1 MVTSYKQLI
10 KFVDDFASQHQQ
22 IQRFRAEFE
31 EQMPNFA
38 TENEAYPILF
48 MAPVGSQFFFNQ
60 DTYTVRFYCFDIIQK
75 DRANINYILSDT
87 NLILNDLKKWFQD
100 GTNYTFDI
108 LGDPTA
114 TPINNALLDYAAG
127 WQMDITFNVDT
138 YCVDEIPF
146 KDSPLIPVEGYDVV
160 YSRYLTC
167 ETVTGCTTLQDYVQ
181 NEIEN
186 FTGFTS
192 EDTYWISGSTGLF
205 SVKTK
210 NDSGLDA
217 VNDYSLAEGFD
228 TRAQG
233 YASHAEGQ
241 YTTAGGQASHAE
253 GDTTRASG
261 QASHA
266 EGFETSASGSYS
278 HTEGS
283 NTTALGSSSH
293 AEGEGT
299 IAAVRR
305 AHAEGLETTANGD
318 TSHTEGI
325 QTVTNGTAAHAE
337 GAQSIADGDYS
348 HAEGNSTLASATA
361 SHVEGFKT
369 TADGEYSH
377 AEGNGTY
384 TKGSAAHAEGENSV
398 AQGRRSHAEGNTTLA
413 NADDSHAEGNNTT
426 ADGPYSHAE
435 GLFTTTEPSADGG
448 HAEGAYS
455 VAQGRRS
462 HAEGLQT
469 LAKGNQSHAEG
480 FKTTAGGDSS
490 HAEGS
495 ETTAIGVAAHSQG
508 QLTIAS
514 GDNSHASGKNTIA
527 SGNTSFVH
535 GTNSQALAAT
545 AIVLG
550 DNLTGTSANTVYV
563 PNIQFDLNAPST
575 MDVGRMEWND
585 EDGTVDLRLK
595 GNNVTLQLGQE
606 QLVRVVNKTGANLLE
621 SQYRVVRFR
630 RVDEGGAQGQRPAV
644 VLAQGN
650 NDPNSVD
657 TIGIVTENI
666 DNNQEGF
673 ITTSGIV
680 RGINTTGS
688 LQGETWVDGDI
699 LYLSPF
705 TPGVLT
711 NIKPTAPNHTVTM
724 GYVIYAHN
732 NQGKIFVKVDNGYE
746 LDELHNVNI
755 TGSTTN
761 GQWLEYNSSLSAWTN
776 TSAFDFSLNFI
787 SDFTYP
793 IILPYNWLVESVD
806 NPSSIGVNLSATTGT
821 YTLGTNI
828 SAFTQTLTVSA
839 STSGFINLNCRRIN

>member
-167 ETVTGCTTLQDYVQ
+167 ETVTGCTSLQDYVQ

-205 SVKTK
+205 SVKAK

-217 VNDYSLAEGFD
+217 VNDYSLAEGFA

-233 YASHAEGQ
+233 YSSHAEGQ
-241 YTTAGGQASHAE
+241 FTTAGGQASHAE

-305 AHAEGLETTANGD
+305 AHAEGLQTTASGD
-318 TSHTEGI
+318 TSHAEGI

-337 GAQSIADGDYS
+337 GAGSIADGDYS
-348 HAEGNSTLASATA
+348 HAEGESTLASATA

-369 TADGEYSH
+369 TAEGEYSH
-377 AEGNGTY
+377 AEGKATY
-384 TKGSAAHAEGENSV
+384 TKGSAAHAEGENTV
-398 AQGRRSHAEGNTTLA
+398 AQGIRSHAEGNTTLA

-426 ADGPYSHAE
+426 ADGTYSHAE
-435 GLFTTTEPSADGG
+435 GLFTTTESSADGG

-455 VAQGRRS
+455 ISSGRRS

-480 FKTTAGGDSS
+480 YLTTSGGEASHAEGYETTAGGF
-490 HAEGS
+490 
-495 ETTAIGVAAHSQG
+495 AAHSQG
-508 QLTIAS
+508 QQTIAF
-514 GDNSHASGKNTIA
+514 GDNSFASGKNTQA
-527 SGNTSFVH
+527 SGAISLVH
-535 GTNSQALAAT
+535 GLNSRALSAT
-545 AIVLG
+545 TIVLG
-550 DNLTGTSANTVYV
+550 NNITGTSENTVYV

-575 MDVGRMEWND
+575 MEVGRMEWND
-585 EDGTVDLRLK
+585 ADGTVDLRLK
-595 GNNVTLQLGQE
+595 GNNVTLQIGQE
-606 QLVRVVNKTGANLLE
+606 QVVRVVNKTGANLLE
-621 SQYRVVRFR
+621 SQYRAVRVR
-630 RVDEGGAQGQRPAV
+630 NVSEGGAQGQRLAV
-644 VLAQGN
+644 VLAQAN
-650 NDPNSVD
+650 TTISALD
-657 TIGIVTENI
+657 TIGLVTENI

-673 ITTSGIV
+673 ITLLGQV
-680 RGINTTGS
+680 RNINTTGS
-688 LQGETWVDGDI
+688 LQGETWVDGDV
-699 LYLSPF
+699 LYLSP
-705 TPGVLT
+705 TNAGGLT
-711 NIKPTAPNHTVTM
+711 KVKPIAPNKTIVI
-724 GYVIYAHN
+724 GYVEYAHVN
-732 NQGKIFVKVDNGYE
+732 NGKIYVNIQNGYD
-746 LDELHNVNI
+746 LDDLNDVSI

-761 GQWLEYNSSLSAWTN
+761 GQWLEYDSSLSAWTN

-806 NPSSIGVNLSATTGT
+806 NPSAIGVNLSATTGT
-821 YTLGTNI
+821 YTLNTNI
-828 SAFTQTLTVSA
+828 SAFTETLTVSA
-839 STSGFINLNCRRIN
+839 ATSGFINLNCRRIN